1 MSVRFW
7 IAPFVLGAGMV
18 ASPTFEP
25 PAAGPGEPAGQNP
38 GPATTQDQT
47 TLEDQTDLAVT
58 VYNSDIALVR
68 DVRELRLAR
77 GVGELRFMD
86 IAATVN
92 PATVHFRSLSQPSLL
107 DVLEQN
113 YEYDLLEPDKLLRK
127 YVGRDVKL
135 VRMQQQDGTTRP
147 EEVTARLLSY
157 NNAPVWQIG
166 SEIITG
172 MHADHIRFP
181 ELPQNLYARPTLI
194 WTLENGGVERHRVEA
209 AYLAGKLSWAADYV
223 LNVGR
228 DDKAADLD
236 GWVTLNNGSGTQ
248 FRNARLQLVAGDLN
262 RVRQEIGR
270 MMDVAARA
278 QVAAEAPMQQ
288 ETFSEYHLYTLNRRT
303 SVNNNQTKQVS
314 LLGGTGVPVRKRYVV
329 EGQNFYYR
337 NAYHPGAPIKDVVQV
352 YYQLKNEEKAGLGM
366 PMPAGT
372 VRVYQADTK
381 GGVQFVGEDRIG
393 HTPKDETLNLKIGNA
408 FDVVA
413 ERNQT
418 DFEKIAGNIYE
429 VEFEITLRNH
439 KTVPVSVEVNEPV
452 GGTWR
457 MLRSSHEWTKTAAW
471 ATQFTVPVAADGTS
485 VLNYRVRVTY

>member
-1 MSVRFW
+1 MSARVWIAVPVLALVSMSVALNRSVESVT
-7 IAPFVLGAGMV
+7 AASVSGA
-18 ASPTFEP
+18 
-25 PAAGPGEPAGQNP
+25 Q
-38 GPATTQDQT
+38 TTTLDDQT
-47 TLEDQTDLAVT
+47 ELAVT

-68 DVRELRLAR
+68 DTRNLQIAR
-77 GVGELRFMD
+77 GTSDLHFMD

-92 PATVHFRSLSQPSLL
+92 PATVHFRSLTEPSR
-107 DVLEQN
+107 VSVVEQN
-113 YEYDLLEPDKLLRK
+113 YEYDLLDPDKLLRK
-127 YVGRDVKL
+127 YIGRDVTL
-135 VRMQQQDGTTRP
+135 VRNRATGNGGSRE

-157 NNAPVWQIG
+157 NTGPVWRVNG
-166 SEIITG
+166 EIVTG
-172 MHADHIRFP
+172 LHADHIRFP

-194 WTLENGGVERHRVEA
+194 WTLENDGVERHRVEA

-288 ETFSEYHLYTLNRRT
+288 EVFSEYHLYTLNRRT
-303 SVNNNQTKQVS
+303 SINNNQTKQVS

-337 NAYHPGAPIKDVVQV
+337 NTYHPGAPIKEVVQV

-418 DFEKIAGNIYE
+418 DFEKIAANIYE

-471 ATQFTVPVAADGTS
+471 ATQFTVPVAANGTS